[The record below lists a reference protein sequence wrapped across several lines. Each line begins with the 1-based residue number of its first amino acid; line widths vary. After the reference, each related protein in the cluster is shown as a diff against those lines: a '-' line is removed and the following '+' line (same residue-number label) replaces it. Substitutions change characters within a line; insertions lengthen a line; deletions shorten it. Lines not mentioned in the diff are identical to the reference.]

1 MGQCLN
7 MITIREQLYDN
18 DSGDDNDNDNDEYD
32 NYDCINDNG
41 TDDDYDIIMMMIS
54 RVITI

>member
-18 DSGDDNDNDNDEYD
+18 DSGDDNDEYD
-32 NYDCINDNG
+32 NYDCNNDNG